1 MLASG
6 VTLFRTDAIDPSIRC
21 CCRPVGRWVI
31 RTRTARGVGSPSAGV
46 PAAAPPGRRSCS
58 RRRPP
63 PPRHC
68 HWPRRRRR
76 CPPPPPQSGRCSS
89 WCPPTAR
96 IKSNAKEGVRQGGE
110 LNVTERNPNGR
121 QFLVGIATH
130 FSFFFFF
137 QEQVKKA
144 RNRRCVKKGAIFW
157 CSCGGI
163 ISGNSMDE

>member
-130 FSFFFFF
+130 FSFFFLSRTSKESKKSSVR
-137 QEQVKKA
+137 QER
-144 RNRRCVKKGAIFW
+144 RNLLVFLRGHYIGEEFN
-157 CSCGGI
+157 G
-163 ISGNSMDE
+163 